1 MRLLGNDIHEGA
13 LSLCKKDAQTAGVL
27 HLLDLS
33 CEDCQD
39 YQPPVVPSLVVTNP
53 PWGERLTD
61 SRFVHVSHFH
71 NLFAMR
77 GLYLL
82 HMLVIFP
89 GKACS
94 HDQASG

>member
-1 MRLLGNDIHEGA
+1 MSAQLSSLPGVRLLGNDIHEGA
-13 LSLCKKDAQTAGVL
+13 LSLCKKDANAAGVL

-61 SRFVHVSHFH
+61 SRFAHLFPHVHE
-71 NLFAMR
+71 LFA
-77 GLYLL
+77 
-82 HMLVIFP
+82 LVFV
-89 GKACS
+89 CYTYWL
-94 HDQASG
+94 